1 MYIMVLVK
9 RKFTTVLI
17 LIPWNTPGRC
27 DCFSITPIV
36 PSGNSCFWLTM
47 TYVKNNDQIKRF
59 NEILAGRVRL
69 VM

>member
-47 TYVKNNDQIKRF
+47 TYVKNNDIKLKDSTKF
-59 NEILAGRVRL
+59 SQAGFD
-69 VM
+69 